1 MRLIADLPSGI
12 TAHEMQ
18 PLKNALHG
26 LGLRL
31 SLQPDGSLRAYRVG
45 TIAQLLPAQ
54 RITRARRTWPPGPD
68 AA

>member
-1 MRLIADLPSGI
+1 MKLIADLPPGI

-18 PLKNALHG
+18 PLKDALHG

-31 SLQPDGSLRAYRVG
+31 SLQPDGSLHAYRVG
-45 TIAQLLPAQ
+45 AVHQLPAQ
-54 RITRARRTWPPGPD
+54 RINRARRTWPPGPD